1 MTINS
6 PAALPLF
13 TGQLKHT
20 PLGDLWLAASQV
32 GLAAVA
38 WAQSELSFQ
47 EYLVKRF
54 KRPLEKDAGRLALAA
69 DELHLFLQ
77 GDLKTFTIPID
88 WWLLRPFQQAVLKA
102 TFAIPYG
109 ETRRYGEI
117 AAEIGHPG
125 AARAVGRAEAT
136 NPMPLV
142 IPCHRVIGAD
152 GKLRGYGA
160 GQGLPAKE
168 WLLKMEGAV
177 MT

>member
-1 MTINS
+1 MTKNIPGIFRLYTS
-6 PAALPLF
+6 HM
-13 TGQLKHT
+13 KHT

-32 GLAAVA
+32 GLVAVD
-38 WAQSELSFQ
+38 WAKDETKFQ

-54 KRPLEKDAGRLALAA
+54 KCPVEKDAGRLAQTTE
-69 DELHLFLQ
+69 ELYEFMQ
-77 GDLKTFTIPID
+77 GRLKIFTIPID
-88 WWLLRPFQQAVLKA
+88 WSVLRPFQQAVLKA

-117 AAEIGHPG
+117 AAEIHHPG
-125 AARAVGRAEAT
+125 SARAVGRAEAT

-152 GKLRGYGA
+152 GKLRGYG
-160 GQGLPAKE
+160 GGEGLPTKE
-168 WLLKMEGAV
+168 WLLKLEGAL